1 MKKEKINFNDL
12 SIEQIEQLI
21 EQTKEEVKQ
30 LRQKVLKQ
38 NYKLLELVSY
48 ISDK

>member
-21 EQTKEEVKQ
+21 EQTKEDVKQ